1 MKAEKIA
8 TEIAYWIS
16 SYRNIIFF
24 IDKITLGLQR
34 ER

>member
-1 MKAEKIA
+1 MEAEKIVS
-8 TEIAYWIS
+8 EIAYWIS

-24 IDKITLGLQR
+24 IDKITLGLER